1 MNSQTEFPSAVGII
15 MLVAAIAGVGQT
27 PICAQGLPP
36 LVQSALAAELQAAQ
50 DKTHPMCYDLR
61 RASPRLTSTKRIC
74 ETKDGAI
81 ALLLAQNDKPLT
93 PEEAARERE
102 RLISLKNE
110 PGRQLHRKQ
119 SDDADMERVLK
130 ILRAL
135 PKSFVY
141 TPAGTS
147 MGPDG
152 PIDRFHFSPNPD
164 FDPQSLETLPMTQM
178 VGDIWIDR
186 NQARVAKLEGH
197 LRHDVDFGWGILGQL
212 DKGGW
217 IRIEQADLGG
227 GQWRITHF
235 QIEMIGRVVIKSR
248 VFSSDQRLT
257 HFRQVSTQMG
267 YQDAIRML
275 LEGKNL
281 PQEMTR

>member
-1 MNSQTEFPSAVGII
+1 MLATVIAAVGQS
-15 MLVAAIAGVGQT
+15 AS
-27 PICAQGLPP
+27 CAQGLPP

-61 RASPRLTSTKRIC
+61 RSSPRLTSTKRIC

-93 PEEAARERE
+93 PEEAAREHD
-102 RLISLKNE
+102 RLMSLESE

-152 PIDRFHFSPNPD
+152 PIDRFHFGPNPD
-164 FDPQSLETLPMTQM
+164 FAPQSLETLPMTQM

-186 NQARVAKLEGH
+186 KQARVAKLDGH

-212 DKGGW
+212 NKGGW

-235 QIEMIGRVVIKSR
+235 QIEMTGRVVIKNR
-248 VFSSDQRLT
+248 VFNSDQHLT

-275 LEGKNL
+275 LQGQSL
-281 PQEMTR
+281 SQGMTR

>member
-1 MNSQTEFPSAVGII
+1 MILLG
-15 MLVAAIAGVGQT
+15 AAIAAAWQT
-27 PICAQGLPP
+27 PTFGQGLPI

-50 DKTHPMCYDLR
+50 DRTHPMCYDLR
-61 RASPRLTSTKRIC
+61 RSSPRLTSTKRIC

-93 PEEAARERE
+93 PEESAREHN
-102 RLISLKNE
+102 RLIALQND
-110 PGRQLHRKQ
+110 PGRQAHRKQ

-141 TPAGTS
+141 TPAGTI

-152 PIDRFHFSPNPD
+152 PIDHFHFSPNPD
-164 FDPQSLETLPMTQM
+164 FVSQSLETLPMTQM

-186 NQARVAKLEGH
+186 KQGRVAKLEGY
-197 LRHDVDFGWGILGQL
+197 LRQDVDFGWGILGQL
-212 DKGGW
+212 NKGGW
-217 IRIEQADLGG
+217 IRIEQADVGG

-235 QIEMIGRVVIKSR
+235 QIEMTGRVLIKNR

-257 HFRQVSTQMG
+257 HFKQILAQTN

-275 LEGKNL
+275 LEGQNL
-281 PQEMTR
+281 PQGMTP